1 MSANGTSIHYDPI
14 PGSEALT
21 NNDVVL
27 VTGGTGLFGKGI
39 EEVVQTLELPGK
51 FYFAGSKDGYL
62 RVKEDCEKLFE
73 RVKPTYVLHLAAFVG
88 GLFRNM
94 KYKVDFWLD
103 NVNMNNN
110 VLLCCHKHN
119 VKKTVSCLSTC
130 IFPDKVQYPI
140 HEDVLHNGPPHE
152 SNNAYAYAK
161 RMLDMS
167 SRWFNEQ
174 YYDGEVRFTSV
185 IPTNLFGKHDNF
197 NIENGHVLPGLM
209 HKCMKAQE
217 TGKDYVVYG
226 TGKPLRQFLYSVDAA
241 RMILWVLF
249 NYNQAEPVCISVGEA
264 DEVSIGEV
272 AKTISEEFDFKGNL
286 VFDTS
291 KADGQFKKTA
301 SNDKFMKLYPDFK
314 FTPFKDAIHET
325 VQWFKN
331 NYETARK

>member
-1 MSANGTSIHYDPI
+1 MSVNASVHYDPI
-14 PGSEALT
+14 PGSEKLT
-21 NNDVVL
+21 DEDVVL

-39 EEVVQTLELPGK
+39 EEVVQTLKLKGK
-51 FYFAGSKDGYL
+51 FYFAGRKDGDL
-62 RVKEDCEKLFE
+62 RKMEDCEKLFDT
-73 RVKPTYVLHLAAFVG
+73 VKPTYVLHLAAFVG

-110 VLLCCHKHN
+110 VLQCCHKHN

-130 IFPDKVQYPI
+130 IFPDKISYPI
-140 HEDVLHNGPPHE
+140 HESSLHDGPPHF
-152 SNNAYAYAK
+152 SNDAYAYAK

-174 YYDGEVRFTSV
+174 YYNGQVRFTCV
-185 IPTNLFGKHDNF
+185 IPTNLYGKYDNF

-209 HKCMKAQE
+209 HKCLLAQKS
-217 TGKDYVVYG
+217 GQDYVVYG
-226 TGKPLRQFLYSVDAA
+226 SGKPLRQFLYSVDAG
-241 RMILWVLF
+241 RMILWTLL
-249 NYNQAEPVCISVGEA
+249 NYNSAEPICISVGEQ

-272 AKTISEEFDFKGNL
+272 AQTIADEFKFEKPL

-301 SNDKFMKLYPDFK
+301 SNEKFMSLYPDFK
-314 FTPFKDAIHET
+314 FTPFKVAIHET
-325 VQWFKN
+325 VEWFKN
-331 NYETARK
+331 NYETCRK